1 MSEKQKTVYEE
12 NKYCIQDVSNI
23 YIGTKFT
30 FAELLESEEVPF
42 KVRLLVERDVMPKT
56 DREDTLESHLYYLDS
71 ESFLVR
77 LYEQLKARVKI
88 NIIEEKRNLLGKR
101 QKEYMT
107 RQLAVRQLAEMSF
120 EEKKDKGVVV
130 QELIISKLAL
140 MSV

>member
-12 NKYCIQDVSNI
+12 NKYCMQDVSHI
-23 YIGTKFT
+23 YIGTRFT
-30 FAELLESEEVPF
+30 FAELLEAEDIPF
-42 KVRLLVERDVMPKT
+42 KVRLLVERDVMPKA
-56 DREDTLESHLYYLDS
+56 DREDTLESHLYYLDA

-88 NIIEEKRNLLGKR
+88 NIIEEKKTLFGKR
-101 QKEYMT
+101 QKEYGT
-107 RQLAVRQLAEMSF
+107 RLLTVRQLVEMPLD
-120 EEKKDKGVVV
+120 EKKEKGVVV